1 MSETTTSP
9 SESEGQPPTTE
20 TLLGHVIRLS
30 NGASVWGAAY
40 NGSTIWKFVSKD
52 GAVTRVALSTEA
64 VAAMVQLFQ
73 GMLGCDPDF
82 AAVMFEPSTP
92 DSAEGSQK

>member
-1 MSETTTSP
+1 METVN
-9 SESEGQPPTTE
+9 ELQPPTTE
-20 TLLGHVIRLS
+20 TLMGHVIQLS

-82 AAVMFEPSTP
+82 AAVMFEPSRP
-92 DSAEGSQK
+92 DSASGDRQ